1 MKDKLLDVL
10 KEMCKRVNADYNKMD
25 FKKPNWFLD
34 YSWTEEEEKEFSGW
48 LIKQLN
54 RDEELRQELMDN
66 FSWKDEKRLKK
77 VADEFVFNYGWKLK

>member
-10 KEMCKRVNADYNKMD
+10 KEMCKRVNVDYNKID

-34 YSWTEEEEKEFSGW
+34 YSWTEEEENDFSDW
-48 LIKQLN
+48 LVKQLSK
-54 RDEELRQELMDN
+54 DEELRQEVMDS